1 MEELLK
7 GPVTGKSQKTEK
19 PLNKINKYKKFCR
32 KYISVKILHKDI
44 SKQFMRIFNKFKR
57 DVDTN
62 EGQ

>member
-44 SKQFMRIFNKFKR
+44 SK
-57 DVDTN
+57 
-62 EGQ
+62 